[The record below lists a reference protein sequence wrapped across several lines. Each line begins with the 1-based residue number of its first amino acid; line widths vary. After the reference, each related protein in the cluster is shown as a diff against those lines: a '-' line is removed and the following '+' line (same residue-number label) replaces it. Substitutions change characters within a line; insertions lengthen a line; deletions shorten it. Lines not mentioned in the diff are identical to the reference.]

1 MGSSLMGAVVIDDD
15 VPLYVS
21 VAWFTVSQHWLVHYL
36 FDLSTVPEGREGQ
49 VAAPSFNYTCDTR
62 GPERSHDMSRLAGH
76 SAPRSLTP
84 RTCHLTIILHL
95 RGHACDGLVTTERKL
110 WISWEDLSES
120 RQGVPNP
127 ADQSLSINVS
137 GSSHRWSVIKK
148 KNCLRNRSTVKLAW
162 AALKWLTQTRQL
174 NMLESDS
181 HVSFGD
187 SGCGKL
193 SRQLNLCKS
202 KFLEVWL
209 MSTPRYPQVPNTT
222 PK

>member
-148 KNCLRNRSTVKLAW
+148 KLFK
-162 AALKWLTQTRQL
+162 K
-174 NMLESDS
+174 
-181 HVSFGD
+181 
-187 SGCGKL
+187 
-193 SRQLNLCKS
+193 
-202 KFLEVWL
+202 
-209 MSTPRYPQVPNTT
+209 
-222 PK
+222 